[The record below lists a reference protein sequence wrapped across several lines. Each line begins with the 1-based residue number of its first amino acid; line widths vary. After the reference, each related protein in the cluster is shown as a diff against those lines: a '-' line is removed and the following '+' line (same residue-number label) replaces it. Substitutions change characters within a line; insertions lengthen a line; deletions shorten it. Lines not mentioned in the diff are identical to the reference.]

1 MEKITW
7 EQFEAVNENKT
18 SSFENMC
25 RLLFNR
31 QFFDN
36 KKNLIS
42 KPNHPG
48 VEVYPVFEE
57 KSGKWISFQ
66 SKFFSNNTDYA
77 QIKKSVEKTIKHYS
91 DSLDVFYL
99 YCNKDL
105 NSDSRSYKKI
115 EDFLNSAGI
124 EIQLI
129 TNYAILDQVIGD
141 SRIAE
146 FFFNHHSLNDNWFQE
161 KLEQSLDSI
170 GTRYN
175 NEFSI
180 STETEKE
187 FRLFLKNSETLKI
200 IEEKK
205 DETINELRNLRQHLS
220 GENDLFAKSII
231 VKIQSLKITEIN
243 NIENCLSWENTIL
256 EEFSCEFERLEAEIE
271 ANYEKQDMEN
281 QNKENGGRLYQ
292 ANLHGLLNISSYLK
306 FSDFET
312 NLIKSKM
319 LVINGRAGTGKSH
332 LLSENANK
340 IVNNGGRAILLP
352 GHVFLSPEPIKNQIV
367 SYLGLEINFRE
378 LLDILETVGELTKE
392 NTYLFIDAV
401 NESNNKE
408 IWRIGLPIL
417 LREIEKLNF
426 VKVAISLRSGYED
439 TVFDENIRRKI
450 TDYEIPEITHNG
462 FWNNSIEAVKEFL
475 NYHQIPFSP
484 SYSFQSEMANPL
496 FLTMFCKVYDG
507 NDFDLYQLLEKFLEK
522 ADRDAQKA
530 IGIQDFLP
538 ILNDLVK
545 EIADF
550 QLENGLYA
558 VGRNDILKMEFW
570 DLHGLSN
577 KKLQYLS
584 SLGKSGVFVTFMRD
598 GEEKYRFGY
607 NLLEDFICAKVII
620 NRFSSAQECREYLRN
635 DLLKI
640 GNKERKVWENAD
652 VFIVATNLF
661 FEKFGE
667 ECIDIANDITDEYDR
682 NHLLDEY
689 IKSFSWRPSQ
699 NIDLKNFREF
709 INENKIARDTIFNV
723 LIENSVKS
731 NNPLNAEFLHEILFN
746 KLLNERDYMW
756 TTYINNFA
764 YEDDRLFQLISL
776 FDKGK
781 KLENSSENTWLLLVL
796 FSWLLTSSNRL
807 LRDKASKA
815 MIELL
820 KDDFSLILPLLK
832 KFENVNDPYV
842 IQRLYGVVFGAC
854 TKNLNMGEPE
864 FKELAE
870 YVYIAIFDK
879 DLVYPDILLRDYAKL
894 IIEYFLFKFPES
906 KTIINEI
913 TFRPPYNSKSI
924 PNAKKARKEY
934 EGGMNLIAS
943 SIAPEGVERL
953 YGDFGRYV
961 FDSALRYFSGV
972 DSVNIYN
979 YSMDFIENKLGYKNE
994 LFTEHD
1000 RLRNRNSYDRH
1011 STGKI
1016 ERIGKK
1022 YQWITMYNILAR
1034 VSDHYKFSDRYRWNN
1049 GEEPEEFDGAW
1060 NPYVRDFD
1068 PTLNRNFLDDPSCPL
1083 FAKKELKGLDFISK
1097 GAPKEVVKKWVSN
1110 EDDVFFTAG
1119 PDLLLLDESQ
1129 TEWVAL
1135 DDYMSIKNTDD
1146 ELDLISIGDRSGKQ
1160 EKWLIA
1166 DGYFIKKSE
1175 FSDLQND
1182 LSSKNLRKISFPE
1195 SSGNI
1200 YQLFNREYGWS
1211 SGYKRSV
1218 ADRSWSDYEV
1228 ETGKFDTIEYPSFN
1242 ISIIDDIDDIDGD
1255 ELETLEYMNE
1265 KTGKYKV
1272 PIKKSLARVMSATDS
1287 FLWEEQYDASQ
1298 EETTAF
1304 DIPCSLLISELEL
1317 VQREYDGYYYDKNGE
1332 LVALYIKDSEEF
1344 DSSHRFLIRKGH
1356 LNKFLAQNEL
1366 TLFWICRGEKD
1377 FMVQEIREQEWSEW
1391 GGLLYLSNDKIVGEI
1406 VKFDRI

>member
-7 EQFEAVNENKT
+7 EQFEAVNVDKT
-18 SSFENMC
+18 SSFENLC

-36 KKNLIS
+36 KINLIS

-48 VEVYPVFEE
+48 IEVYPVLEE
-57 KSGKWISFQ
+57 KSGKMISFQ
-66 SKFFSNNTDYA
+66 SKFFSGMTDYT
-77 QIKKSVEKTIKHYS
+77 QIQKSVEKTVKYYS
-91 DSLDVFYL
+91 GSLDIFYL
-99 YCNKDL
+99 YCNKDIS
-105 NSDSRSYKKI
+105 SDSQGYKKI
-115 EDFLNSAGI
+115 EELLCSAGI

-129 TNYAILDQVIGD
+129 TNNAILDQVFKYPII
-141 SRIAE
+141 SE
-146 FFFNHHSLNDNWFQE
+146 YFFDHHSLNDIWFQE
-161 KLEQSLDSI
+161 KLEQSLDAM

-175 NEFSI
+175 RKFNV

-187 FRLFLKNSETLKI
+187 FKLFLKNSETLKI
-200 IEEKK
+200 LEDKK
-205 DETINELRNLRQHLS
+205 DEAINELINLRRYLS
-220 GENDLFAKSII
+220 EKDDILPRDILSRVRTF
-231 VKIQSLKITEIN
+231 KIEDVN
-243 NIENCLSWENTIL
+243 
-256 EEFSCEFERLEAEIE
+256 EIE
-271 ANYEKQDMEN
+271 ACLNWKDTLKDEFNSQFNLTNSKIEELKELEIEDNWKKQWN
-281 QNKENGGRLYQ
+281 RSRIQ
-292 ANLHGLLNISSYLK
+292 ALRSLTNIPTLLEFNDLEQK
-306 FSDFET
+306 
-312 NLIKSKM
+312 LIQKKM
-319 LVINGRAGTGKSH
+319 LIINGEAGTGKSQ
-332 LLSENANK
+332 LLSESANK
-340 IVNNGGRAILLP
+340 IVSNGGYAILLP
-352 GHVFLSPEPIKNQIV
+352 SHVFLSSETVQSQV
-367 SYLGLEINFRE
+367 LSQLGLSIDFRE
-378 LLDILETVGELTKE
+378 FLDILEMTGELTNQ
-392 NTYLFIDAV
+392 NTYLFIDAI
-401 NESNNKE
+401 NESSNRE
-408 IWRIGLPIL
+408 IWKNGLSMIF
-417 LREIEKLNF
+417 REIEKLNF
-426 VKVAISLRSGYED
+426 VKIVVSLRSGYED
-439 TVFDENIRRKI
+439 MVLDESIREKI
-450 TDYEIPEITHNG
+450 AEHEIPEITHNG

-584 SLGKSGVFVTFMRD
+584 SLGKSGVFVTFMRE

-607 NLLEDFICAKVII
+607 NLLKDFICAKVII

-709 INENKIARDTIFNV
+709 ISKNRISHNTVFNV

-854 TKNLNMGEPE
+854 TKNLNMTEPE

-906 KTIINEI
+906 KTIINQI
-913 TFRPPYNSKSI
+913 TFRPPYNSKPI
-924 PNAKKARKEY
+924 PIAKKAKDKY
-934 EGGMNLIAS
+934 EGGLNIIAH
-943 SIAPEGVERL
+943 SIAPEGVERM

-961 FDSALRYFSGV
+961 FDSALHHFSDV

-979 YSMDFIENKLGYKNE
+979 YSMDFIENELGYKNK
-994 LFTEHD
+994 LFAEHD
-1000 RLRNRNSYDRH
+1000 SLRNRNSYDRH
-1011 STGKI
+1011 NTGKI

-1034 VSDHYKFSDRYRWNN
+1034 VSDHYKLSDGYGWNN
-1049 GEEPEEFDGAW
+1049 SEEPEEFDGAW

-1083 FAKKELKGLDFISK
+1083 FAKKELKVLDFISK
-1097 GAPKEVVKKWVSN
+1097 DASKEVVKKWVSN

-1242 ISIIDDIDDIDGD
+1242 ISIIDDIDDD

-1265 KTGKYKV
+1265 NTEKYKV

-1298 EETTAF
+1298 KETTSF

-1317 VQREYDGYYYDKNGE
+1317 VQREYDGYYYDKSGE